1 MLWFLGLVS
10 GCGQEPSALEA
21 ALDAAGNNRAELEKV
36 LAYYSQNEEDSL
48 KLRAARF
55 LIENMPGHYTL
66 RGKTIDEF
74 RNRLDRDTAEYFA
87 RKTMDILLSEVVGIE
102 PCPER
107 EYDVRHI
114 TADYL
119 IRHINSSMALY
130 RRFPWYKNIPVEF
143 FFRHVLP
150 YRIDHERLDGWRDSL
165 QPVLQEEC
173 IISSDVRQDINEAR
187 KYLNLKYDFGLT
199 FSTSEFNEFYGQSQN
214 ECQYLYLRYLMWYRG
229 LGLLYSMDYFP
240 CYANRNGLH
249 YWMANID
256 TQKTG
261 LRVEKNPGNGRAA
274 KVFRKTFER
283 NPTVSPRKG
292 EYVPPLF
299 LDPFVKDVT
308 TAYLKTKDIVV
319 ERDFETKHNVRFA
332 YLCVFNNLR
341 WIPTAIGRWNGNKV
355 EFAGMGTG
363 IVYLPVVFSG
373 EVMNAFNYP
382 FVLNAS
388 GDVEYLIPNEKKR
401 VDLHLERK
409 YPYDEQQFFYSAQFR
424 GMTIEASNKPDF
436 AQVDTLAWL
445 PTYNYYY
452 YSVELPRDAGGYRY
466 WRFNP
471 KGSTF
476 LAEIILYDSQG
487 NRMKFVHDSL
497 YEKVYDGNPL
507 TYILQDKTIIEFV
520 RPESVA
526 RVVCLPRSD
535 GNGIYPENRYELF
548 YYTQEGWKSLGSKIA
563 TDYFMDYENVPTGCL
578 YWLRNWTTGQEERV
592 FTVDEDGEIHFW

>member
-1 MLWFLGLVS
+1 M
-10 GCGQEPSALEA
+10 
-21 ALDAAGNNRAELEKV
+21 
-36 LAYYSQNEEDSL
+36 
-48 KLRAARF
+48 
-55 LIENMPGHYTL
+55 
-66 RGKTIDEF
+66 
-74 RNRLDRDTAEYFA
+74 
-87 RKTMDILLSEVVGIE
+87 
-102 PCPER
+102 
-107 EYDVRHI
+107 
-114 TADYL
+114 
-119 IRHINSSMALY
+119 
-130 RRFPWYKNIPVEF
+130 RR
-143 FFRHVLP
+143 
-150 YRIDHERLDGWRDSL
+150 
-165 QPVLQEEC
+165 
-173 IISSDVRQDINEAR
+173 
-187 KYLNLKYDFGLT
+187 
-199 FSTSEFNEFYGQSQN
+199 
-214 ECQYLYLRYLMWYRG
+214 
-229 LGLLYSMDYFP
+229 
-240 CYANRNGLH
+240 
-249 YWMANID
+249 
-256 TQKTG
+256 
-261 LRVEKNPGNGRAA
+261 
-274 KVFRKTFER
+274 
-283 NPTVSPRKG
+283 
-292 EYVPPLF
+292 
-299 LDPFVKDVT
+299 
-308 TAYLKTKDIVV
+308 
-319 ERDFETKHNVRFA
+319 
-332 YLCVFNNLR
+332 
-341 WIPTAIGRWNGNKV
+341 
-355 EFAGMGTG
+355 
-363 IVYLPVVFSG
+363 
-373 EVMNAFNYP
+373 VM
-382 FVLNAS
+382 S
-388 GDVEYLIPNEKKR
+388 EYLIPNEKKR